1 MDLLRKLKPKFWDHY
16 DVASGPQ
23 KQLFNFRRIWL
34 LAVLWTVGV
43 SLVPL
48 IFITVLDYRATR
60 KGIESEIRLRT
71 ARLVSNTRRSVTFFL
86 EERLSAIQFI
96 TRLQPCRD
104 FGNSGQLREILEN
117 LKQSFGGFVDLGIID
132 AEGNQRT
139 YAGPFP
145 LAGKNYRD
153 QEWFQ
158 QAVRKGHYISDV
170 FLGYRRMPHLVIAV
184 KHQLNDGSYHL
195 LRATLDMER
204 FNQLISGLEISG
216 SGDALLI
223 NHRGVL
229 QTPSRLYGP
238 VLQDIALP
246 IPTFSSKTEVLE
258 ERNLKGEPLIVGYA
272 YIADSPFILM
282 IVKQR
287 KELMKEWYWTRVELL
302 GFLGLSIVVIL
313 IVILGTATYL
323 VEQIYLADQRRVAML
338 HKVEYANKLASIG
351 RLAAGVA
358 HEINNP
364 LAIINEKAGLIK
376 DIFSFKKEFQAEPRL
391 IALMDSIISS
401 VERCAAVTRRLLR
414 FARHMDV
421 SIQTIN
427 LEEVVREVLGFIGKE
442 AEYRDIA
449 VSVQVQGEIPPF
461 ESDRGKLQ
469 QIFLNIVNNA
479 LAAIAD
485 GGRLDILLRR
495 VDAGTVSATFIDN
508 GRGIPAEDLKRVFEP
523 FFTTKASQGGTGLG
537 LSITYGLVQEL
548 GGSIQVE
555 STVGKGTRFAVH
567 LPLKYEKRSREIDA
581 STVSG

>member
-1 MDLLRKLKPKFWDHY
+1 MSLLGKLKPKFWDHY
-16 DVASGPQ
+16 DVASGSQ

-34 LAVLWTVGV
+34 LAVLLSVGV

-86 EERLSAIQFI
+86 EERRSAIQFI
-96 TRLQPCRD
+96 TGLHPCQD
-104 FGNSGQLREILEN
+104 FGNSTELRLILEN

-132 AEGNQRT
+132 SEGNQRS
-139 YAGPFP
+139 YAGPYP
-145 LAGKNYRD
+145 LIGKNYRD

-158 QAVRKGHYISDV
+158 QVVLKGHYISDV
-170 FLGYRRMPHLVIAV
+170 FLGYRRVPHLVIAV
-184 KHQLNDGSYHL
+184 KHQLTDGSYHI
-195 LRATLDMER
+195 LRATLDTER
-204 FNQLISGLEISG
+204 FNQLTSGLEISG
-216 SGDALLI
+216 MGDALLI
-223 NHRGVL
+223 NHRGAL

-246 IPTFSSKTEVLE
+246 IPTFSPKTEVLE

-302 GFLGLSIVVIL
+302 GFLALSIVVIL

-338 HKVEYANKLASIG
+338 HKVEYANKMASIG

-414 FARHMDV
+414 FARHLEV
-421 SIQTIN
+421 SIQTIH
-427 LEEVVREVLGFIGKE
+427 LEDLVREVLGFLGKE
-442 AEYRDIA
+442 AEYRSIK
-449 VSVQVQGEIPPF
+449 VSVKVQGEIPPF
-461 ESDRGKLQ
+461 ESDQGKLQ
-469 QIFLNIVNNA
+469 QIFLNIINNA
-479 LAAIAD
+479 FAAMED
-485 GGRLDILLRR
+485 GGHLEIALER
-495 VDAGTVSATFIDN
+495 VDENAVSASFADT
-508 GRGIPAEDLKRVFEP
+508 GHGIPEEDLKRVFEP
-523 FFTTKASQGGTGLG
+523 FFTTKASKGGTGLG

-555 STVGKGTRFAVH
+555 SEVGKGTRFAVR

-581 STVSG
+581 HTIGR

>member
-1 MDLLRKLKPKFWDHY
+1 MWPPVRKNNCSISEG
-16 DVASGPQ
+16 SGCWP
-23 KQLFNFRRIWL
+23 FY
-34 LAVLWTVGV
+34 WTVGV

-86 EERLSAIQFI
+86 EERQSAIQFI
-96 TRLQPCRD
+96 TRLHPCQD
-104 FGNSGQLREILEN
+104 LGNSTQLRLILEN

-132 AEGNQRT
+132 SEGNQRT
-139 YAGPFP
+139 YAGPYP
-145 LAGKNYRD
+145 LTGKNYRD

-158 QAVRKGHYISDV
+158 QAVLKGHYISDV
-170 FLGYRRMPHLVIAV
+170 FLGYRRVPHLVIAV
-184 KHQLNDGSYHL
+184 KHQLADGSYHI
-195 LRATLDMER
+195 LRATLDTER

-216 SGDALLI
+216 LGDALLI
-223 NHRGVL
+223 NHRGAL

-246 IPTFSSKTEVLE
+246 IPVFSSKTEVLE

-302 GFLGLSIVVIL
+302 GFLGLSIAVIL

-338 HKVEYANKLASIG
+338 HKVEYANKMASIG

-376 DIFSFKKEFQAEPRL
+376 DIFSFKKEFQAEATADRPDGFHYFLRGTL
-391 IALMDSIISS
+391 
-401 VERCAAVTRRLLR
+401 CRR
-414 FARHMDV
+414 
-421 SIQTIN
+421 
-427 LEEVVREVLGFIGKE
+427 
-442 AEYRDIA
+442 Y
-449 VSVQVQGEIPPF
+449 PPF
-461 ESDRGKLQ
+461 ASIRPPYGGQHPDHPPGGSGSGGAGFYRQRGGIPEHRGLGDRCRGKSRPLK
-469 QIFLNIVNNA
+469 
-479 LAAIAD
+479 
-485 GGRLDILLRR
+485 
-495 VDAGTVSATFIDN
+495 AT
-508 GRGIPAEDLKRVFEP
+508 
-523 FFTTKASQGGTGLG
+523 
-537 LSITYGLVQEL
+537 
-548 GGSIQVE
+548 GGSC
-555 STVGKGTRFAVH
+555 S
-567 LPLKYEKRSREIDA
+567 RSF
-581 STVSG
+581 